1 MTGAP
6 EGIDHRVF
14 VRGLMLS
21 CFIGAHPHERLAPQR
36 VRVDIEL
43 AVAAR
48 PPEDDTLVDVVDYER
63 VVNAVRRIA
72 AEGHINLVE
81 TLAERIAASC
91 LGDGRVVEAR
101 VRVAKPDVF
110 DDVDEVGVEVVRG
123 HSGRPG

>member
-1 MTGAP
+1 MTAAP
-6 EGIDHRVF
+6 RAIDHRVF
-14 VRGLMLS
+14 VRGLMLT

-43 AVAAR
+43 AVATA
-48 PPEDDTLVDVVDYER
+48 PPGDDSLVDVVDYER

-81 TLAERIAASC
+81 TFAERIAALC
-91 LGDGRVVEAR
+91 LGDQRVVEAR

-110 DDVDEVGVEVVRG
+110 DDAEAVGVELVRG
-123 HSGRPG
+123 R